1 MPGTLVLSRREN
13 EAVVIE
19 VGGEVITVFVA
30 EIARGKIR
38 LGFQAHQRVK
48 IWRKELIDD
57 GRVKQLREKPGG
69 STRADWA
76 TCGGDPPGT

>member
-1 MPGTLVLSRREN
+1 MPGTLILSRREN

-30 EIARGKIR
+30 EIDRGKIR

-48 IWRKELIDD
+48 IWRKELIDQ
-57 GRVKQLREKPGG
+57 GRVQSVTTNTGRGAGALM
-69 STRADWA
+69 
-76 TCGGDPPGT
+76 GDGALSPPG